1 MLTNH
6 TLQLRLS
13 KLVNEHK
20 DIWDKFLEDVAFSIT
35 TQNQSS
41 TKVNLIVNLTVYMT
55 GKLFIYVELPCR
67 CAVIKS
73 LLLLLFSEY

>member
-1 MLTNH
+1 M
-6 TLQLRLS
+6 
-13 KLVNEHK
+13 
-20 DIWDKFLEDVAFSIT
+20 EDVAFSVRA
-35 TQNQSS
+35 QNQSS